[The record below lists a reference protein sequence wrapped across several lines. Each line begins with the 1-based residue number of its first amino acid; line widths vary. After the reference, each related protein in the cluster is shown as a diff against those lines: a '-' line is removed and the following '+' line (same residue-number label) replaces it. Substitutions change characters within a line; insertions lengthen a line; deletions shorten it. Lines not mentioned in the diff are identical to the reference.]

1 MNADKIEVRVAAIT
15 QVAPLIREFRL
26 EAVSDRLPAFAPGSH
41 VVVEMPA
48 QPRPHRNAYS
58 LLSDPRDPSAYR
70 IAVRKQ
76 EQSRGGSLF
85 MHEQVSEGDVLKIS
99 PPANMFTP
107 SWYAKR
113 HLLIAGGVGITPFL
127 SFLPELQRRGAAFEL
142 HYLYR
147 GTQTGAYS
155 TALAEQLG
163 AALQQ
168 YDSDRGCN
176 CDLNALL
183 AQQKPGTHVYICGPE
198 SLIDGVCA
206 AARALGWPDDAVHYE
221 AFAAPAPGNPFRV
234 ELAQSGRV
242 LEVGSDTSLLEA
254 LESAEVAVPNL
265 CRGGVC
271 GQCVTGV
278 LAGSIEHRD
287 AFLSAAD
294 KARNDCIMPCVSRA
308 AGDHLKLDL

>member
-1 MNADKIEVRVAAIT
+1 MSADKIEVRVAAIA

-26 EAVSDRLPAFAPGSH
+26 EAVDGVLPAFAPGSH

-85 MHEQVSEGDVLKIS
+85 MHEQVSEGDLLKIT
-99 PPANMFTP
+99 PPANLFTP

-127 SFLPELQRRGAAFEL
+127 SFLPELRRRGAEFEL

-147 GTQTGAYS
+147 GSQTGAYS
-155 TALAEQLG
+155 DELAAELG
-163 AALQQ
+163 SALQR
-168 YDSDRGCN
+168 YDSEQACR
-176 CDLNALL
+176 CDLGELL
-183 AQQKPGTHVYICGPE
+183 ARQKPGTHVYICGPQ
-198 SLIDGVCA
+198 SLIDGVCST
-206 AARALGWPDDAVHYE
+206 ARELGWPEDAVHYE

-234 ELAQSGRV
+234 ELARSGRV
-242 LEVGSDTSLLEA
+242 VEVDSDTTLLEA
-254 LESAEVAVPNL
+254 LESAEVDVPNL

-271 GQCVTGV
+271 GQCATRV
-278 LAGSIEHRD
+278 LEGSIEHRD
-287 AFLSAAD
+287 TYLSADD
-294 KARNDCIMPCVSRA
+294 KARQDCIMPCVSRA
-308 AGDHLKLDL
+308 ADDRLKLDL